1 MIDVYITD
9 TLSKQK
15 VKLESIEPGTVKMY
29 VCGPTVYNY
38 IHIGNARPMVVFD
51 AFRRFLE
58 FIGYKVTL
66 VQNFT
71 DIDDKI
77 INEAR
82 EWNVDWKVVADTFIM
97 EYFHDA
103 HLLGV

>member
-1 MIDVYITD
+1 MYISD
-9 TLSKQK
+9 TLTKSK
-15 VKLESIEPGTVKMY
+15 VPLETIQPNVVKMY

-58 FIGYKVTL
+58 FYGYKV
-66 VQNFT
+66 VMAQNFT

-77 INEAR
+77 INQAN
-82 EWNVDWKVVADTFIM
+82 EW
-97 EYFHDA
+97 
-103 HLLGV
+103 